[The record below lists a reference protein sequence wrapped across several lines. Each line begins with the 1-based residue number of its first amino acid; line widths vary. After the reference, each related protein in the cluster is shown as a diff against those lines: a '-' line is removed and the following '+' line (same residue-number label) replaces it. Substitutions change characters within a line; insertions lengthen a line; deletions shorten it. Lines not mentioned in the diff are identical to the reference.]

1 MQDSGHI
8 PVWADQR
15 VQRTNARGRHIY
27 CEPFK
32 AWIIEQATKPGT
44 SMAGLAMR
52 NQVNANQLRRWVQ
65 LHRRLEGDAPMPRL
79 LPISVTPEAAITE
92 SRPASGIEIEINGA
106 VVRVCPGVD
115 SEALRTVLD
124 ALRGIAR

>member
-32 AWIIEQATKPGT
+32 AWIIEQATKPGM

-65 LHRRLEGDAPMPRL
+65 LHRCLQGDAPMPRL
-79 LPISVTPEAAITE
+79 LPISVAPEQMVAE
-92 SRPASGIEIEINGA
+92 SWTVSGIEINGA
-106 VVRVCPGVD
+106 VVRVRPGVD
-115 SEALRTVLD
+115 AEALRTVLD